1 MVILM
6 RTEMSMKR
14 TSTKVLMKKMRVKLR
29 LKRIETEIKKRFTIR
44 RKTNRLLISYCLSTT
59 MYCFAESI
67 LTPRILDSFFFI

>member
-29 LKRIETEIKKRFTIR
+29 LKRIKTEIKKRFTIR
-44 RKTNRLLISYCLSTT
+44 RKTNRLLISYCLPTR
-59 MYCFAESI
+59 MYCIAESI
-67 LTPRILDSFFFI
+67 LTPRILDSFSFI